1 MLGLEGSCKT
11 CKYWEKLFE
20 DENECRRFPPQIVYE
35 PVKFGTITTRFPKT
49 KSFECCG
56 EYKEKVNATK

>member
-1 MLGLEGSCKT
+1 MLGLEGTCKT
-11 CKYWEKLFE
+11 CKYWENIFVFE
-20 DENECRRFPPQIVYE
+20 NACRRFPPQIVE
-35 PVKFGTITTRFPKT
+35 ETDLGKIIIRFPKT